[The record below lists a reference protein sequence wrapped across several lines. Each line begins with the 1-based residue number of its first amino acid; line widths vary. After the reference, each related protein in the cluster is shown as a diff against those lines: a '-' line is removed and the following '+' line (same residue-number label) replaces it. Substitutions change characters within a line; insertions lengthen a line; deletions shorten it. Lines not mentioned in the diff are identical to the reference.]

1 MSFCRVPLIIDKTAT
16 VSDVNEI
23 IDSLDDAN
31 VFIDYTTMIFSDSGL
46 YVDAGYVDG
55 QDIERTIEEIRI
67 RTGHVRIDS
76 ERLTARKDIAEL
88 ELRGAI

>member
-1 MSFCRVPLIIDKTAT
+1 MIQYIPLVIDKTAT

-23 IDSLDDAN
+23 VDSLDDVN
-31 VFIDYTTMIFSDSGL
+31 VFIDYTTMTLSDSGL

-55 QDIERTIEEIRI
+55 LDIARAIEEIRK